1 MTKVKNVSSTPDSS
15 IWRLIWQSHRVAF
28 AKVIALNLLNALVG
42 VLTIAYI
49 NQDLLSGKS
58 LTWQSLAIF
67 LGLIIALL
75 ATTFISQFA
84 LTKLGHQ
91 FVLELRQKI
100 VKQILDSDITQT
112 QAIGSARLLAS
123 LSTDIQAITTA
134 FVRLP
139 ELIQGV
145 ILCVG
150 AGLYLGFLSLPLLLI
165 VAVWITITIVVS
177 GKLVNHVYA
186 YLEKIRLTNDQL
198 YQDYQAVIDGQPELK
213 LHRPRAKRL
222 YQSFAEHTE
231 AFRNDIIKADTFHLS
246 AVNWSN
252 IMMFASIGIV
262 LVLSQVLSLA
272 SLPVALTF
280 GVTLLFLK
288 VPLLSAVGAYPTLQ
302 SAQVALNKIQSLGL
316 AHYQAEFLVDLDKFN
331 DWQQL
336 HFDQIAYAYPKGKN
350 GGNNSDKMATQFALS
365 PLKFTLQRGEVVFL
379 IGANGSGKTTFA
391 KLLTGIYP
399 PTHGDIKVTLANG
412 DIVAVRESLLA
423 DYRQL
428 FSAIFSDF
436 YLFDTLMNDKGENPD
451 DSLVNEWLAKL
462 EISHKTHILDHQ
474 IQDTKLSQGQKKR
487 LAMLLA
493 VADNK
498 PIMLLDEWAADQDP
512 SFRRYFYHDLIP
524 MLKAMGKT
532 LFVISHDDSYF
543 AAADRLLLMKHSILT
558 ELTDD
563 ARQQATHDAI
573 SAIS

>member
-1 MTKVKNVSSTPDSS
+1 MSNNIEIKTTPDSS
-15 IWRLIWQSHRVAF
+15 IWRLIWQSHRMAF
-28 AKVIALNLLNALVG
+28 VKVIALNLLNALVG
-42 VLTIAYI
+42 VLTIAYT
-49 NQDLLSGKS
+49 NQALLSGKS
-58 LTWQSLAIF
+58 LSWQSLAVF
-67 LGLIIALL
+67 LGLIFALL

-100 VKQILDSDITQT
+100 VKQILDSDISQT
-112 QAIGSARLLAS
+112 QAIGSAKLLAS

-145 ILCVG
+145 ILCGG

-165 VAVWITITIVVS
+165 VAVWIMLTIVVS

-186 YLEKIRLTNDQL
+186 YLEKIRHTNDQL
-198 YQDYQAVIDGQPELK
+198 YQDYQAVIDGQAELK
-213 LHRPRAKRL
+213 LHRPRAKCL
-222 YQSFAEHTE
+222 YQSFANHTE
-231 AFRNDIIKADTFHLS
+231 TFRNDIVKADTFHLS

-262 LVLSQVLSLA
+262 LVLSQLWSLA
-272 SLPVALTF
+272 SLPVAITF

-288 VPLLSAVGAYPTLQ
+288 IPLLSAVGAYPTLQ
-302 SAQVALNKIQSLGL
+302 SAQVALDKIQSLGL
-316 AHYQAEFLVDLDKFN
+316 AQYQADFAVNLGKFY

-336 HFDQIAYAYPKGKN
+336 HFEQIGYTYPNNQYAQK
-350 GGNNSDKMATQFALS
+350 FALS
-365 PLKFTLQRGEVVFL
+365 PLNYTLQRGEVVFL
-379 IGANGSGKTTFA
+379 IGSNGSGKTTFA
-391 KLLTGIYP
+391 KLITGIYL
-399 PTHGDIKVTLANG
+399 PTQGQLFVEMANG
-412 DIVAVRESLLA
+412 EKMAIDDSQLS

-436 YLFDTLMNDKGENPD
+436 HLFDTLMNDKGEKPD
-451 DSLVNEWLAKL
+451 DDLVNAWLAKL
-462 EISHKTHILDHQ
+462 QISHKTQIINHQ
-474 IQDTKLSQGQKKR
+474 IQDTQLSQGQKKR

-493 VADNK
+493 VADSK

-512 SFRRYFYHDLIP
+512 SFRRYFYHELIP
-524 MLKAMGKT
+524 MLKSMGKT
-532 LFVISHDDSYF
+532 LFVISHDDNYF
-543 AAADRLLLMKHSILT
+543 EAADRLLMMKNGILT
-558 ELTDD
+558 ELQGD
-563 ARQQATHDAI
+563 ARTQATHDAI

>member
-1 MTKVKNVSSTPDSS
+1 MTKVKNLSSTPDSS

-252 IMMFASIGIV
+252 IMMFAGIGIV

-563 ARQQATHDAI
+563 ARQQATHDGI

>member
-1 MTKVKNVSSTPDSS
+1 MSNNIEIKTTPDSS
-15 IWRLIWQSHRVAF
+15 IWRLIWQSHRMAF
-28 AKVIALNLLNALVG
+28 VKVIALNLLNALVG

-49 NQDLLSGKS
+49 NQALLSGKS
-58 LTWQSLAIF
+58 LSWQSLAVF
-67 LGLIIALL
+67 LGLIFALL

-100 VKQILDSDITQT
+100 VKQILDSDISQT
-112 QAIGSARLLAS
+112 QAIGSAKLLAS

-145 ILCVG
+145 ILCGG

-165 VAVWITITIVVS
+165 VAVWIMLTIVVS

-186 YLEKIRLTNDQL
+186 YLEKIRHTNDQL
-198 YQDYQAVIDGQPELK
+198 YQDYQAVIDGQAELK
-213 LHRPRAKRL
+213 LHRPRAKCL
-222 YQSFAEHTE
+222 YQSFANHTE
-231 AFRNDIIKADTFHLS
+231 TFRNDIVKADTFHLS

-262 LVLSQVLSLA
+262 LVLSQLWSLA
-272 SLPVALTF
+272 SLPVAITF

-288 VPLLSAVGAYPTLQ
+288 IPLLSAVGAYPTLQ
-302 SAQVALNKIQSLGL
+302 SAQVALDKIQSLGL
-316 AHYQAEFLVDLDKFN
+316 AQYQADFAVNLGKFY

-336 HFDQIAYAYPKGKN
+336 HFEQIGYTYPNNQYAQK
-350 GGNNSDKMATQFALS
+350 FALS
-365 PLKFTLQRGEVVFL
+365 PLNFTLQRGEVVFL
-379 IGANGSGKTTFA
+379 IGSNGSGKTTFA
-391 KLLTGIYP
+391 KLITGIYL
-399 PTHGDIKVTLANG
+399 PTQGQLFVEMANG
-412 DIVAVRESLLA
+412 EKMAIDDSQLS

-436 YLFDTLMNDKGENPD
+436 HLFDTLMNDKGEKPD
-451 DSLVNEWLAKL
+451 DDLVNAWLAKL
-462 EISHKTHILDHQ
+462 QISHKTQIINHQ
-474 IQDTKLSQGQKKR
+474 IQDTQLSQGQKKR

-493 VADNK
+493 VADSK

-512 SFRRYFYHDLIP
+512 SFRRYFYHELIP
-524 MLKAMGKT
+524 MLKSMGKT
-532 LFVISHDDSYF
+532 LFVISHDDNYF
-543 AAADRLLLMKHSILT
+543 EAADRLLMMKNGILT
-558 ELTDD
+558 ELQGD
-563 ARQQATHDAI
+563 ARTQATHDAI

>member
-1 MTKVKNVSSTPDSS
+1 MTKVKNLSSTPDSS

-252 IMMFASIGIV
+252 IMMFAGIGIV

-399 PTHGDIKVTLANG
+399 PTHGDIKVKLANG

-451 DSLVNEWLAKL
+451 DSLVSEWLAKL

-573 SAIS
+573 STIS

>member
-1 MTKVKNVSSTPDSS
+1 MSNNIEIKTTPDSS
-15 IWRLIWQSHRVAF
+15 IWRLIWQSHRMAF
-28 AKVIALNLLNALVG
+28 VKVIALNLLNAPVG

-49 NQDLLSGKS
+49 NQALLSGKS
-58 LTWQSLAIF
+58 LSWQSLAVF
-67 LGLIIALL
+67 LGLIFALL

-100 VKQILDSDITQT
+100 VKQILDSDISQTQT
-112 QAIGSARLLAS
+112 IGSAKLLAS

-145 ILCVG
+145 ILCGG

-165 VAVWITITIVVS
+165 VAVWIMLTIVVS

-186 YLEKIRLTNDQL
+186 YLEKIRHTNDQL
-198 YQDYQAVIDGQPELK
+198 YQDYQAVIDGQAELK

-222 YQSFAEHTE
+222 YQSFANHTE
-231 AFRNDIIKADTFHLS
+231 TFRNDIVKADTFHLS

-262 LVLSQVLSLA
+262 LVLSQLWSLA
-272 SLPVALTF
+272 SLPVAITF

-288 VPLLSAVGAYPTLQ
+288 IPLLSAVGAYPTLQ
-302 SAQVALNKIQSLGL
+302 SAQVALDKIQSLGL
-316 AHYQAEFLVDLDKFN
+316 AQYQADFAVNLGKFY

-336 HFDQIAYAYPKGKN
+336 HFEQIGYTYPNNQYAQK
-350 GGNNSDKMATQFALS
+350 FALS
-365 PLKFTLQRGEVVFL
+365 PLNFTLQRGEVVFL
-379 IGANGSGKTTFA
+379 IGSNGSGKTTFA
-391 KLLTGIYP
+391 KLITGIYL
-399 PTHGDIKVTLANG
+399 PTQGQLFVEMANG
-412 DIVAVRESLLA
+412 EKMAIDDSQLS

-436 YLFDTLMNDKGENPD
+436 HLFDTLMNDKGEKPD
-451 DSLVNEWLAKL
+451 DDLVNAWLAKL
-462 EISHKTHILDHQ
+462 QISHKTQIINHQ
-474 IQDTKLSQGQKKR
+474 IQDTQLSQGQKKR

-493 VADNK
+493 VADSK

-512 SFRRYFYHDLIP
+512 SFRRYFYHELIP
-524 MLKAMGKT
+524 MLKSMGKT
-532 LFVISHDDSYF
+532 LFVISHDDNYF
-543 AAADRLLLMKHSILT
+543 EAADRLLMMKNGILT
-558 ELTDD
+558 ELQGD
-563 ARQQATHDAI
+563 ARTQATHDAI

>member
-1 MTKVKNVSSTPDSS
+1 MSNNIEIKTTPDSS
-15 IWRLIWQSHRVAF
+15 IWRLIWQSHRMAF
-28 AKVIALNLLNALVG
+28 VKVIALNLLNVLVG

-49 NQDLLSGKS
+49 NQALLSGKS
-58 LTWQSLAIF
+58 LSWQSLAVF
-67 LGLIIALL
+67 LGLIFALL

-100 VKQILDSDITQT
+100 VKQILDSDISQT
-112 QAIGSARLLAS
+112 QAIGSAKLLAS

-145 ILCVG
+145 ILCGG

-165 VAVWITITIVVS
+165 VAVWIMLTIVVS

-186 YLEKIRLTNDQL
+186 YLEKIRHTNDQL
-198 YQDYQAVIDGQPELK
+198 YQDYQAVIDGQAELK
-213 LHRPRAKRL
+213 LHRPRAKCL
-222 YQSFAEHTE
+222 YQSFANHTE
-231 AFRNDIIKADTFHLS
+231 TFRNDIVKADTFHLS

-262 LVLSQVLSLA
+262 LVLSQLWSLA
-272 SLPVALTF
+272 SLPVAITF

-288 VPLLSAVGAYPTLQ
+288 IPLLSAVGAYPTLQ
-302 SAQVALNKIQSLGL
+302 SAQVALDKIQSLGL
-316 AHYQAEFLVDLDKFN
+316 AQYQADFAVNLGKFY

-336 HFDQIAYAYPKGKN
+336 HFEQIGYTYPNNQYAQK
-350 GGNNSDKMATQFALS
+350 FALS
-365 PLKFTLQRGEVVFL
+365 PLNFTLQRGEVVFL
-379 IGANGSGKTTFA
+379 IGSNGSGKTTFA
-391 KLLTGIYP
+391 KLITGIYL
-399 PTHGDIKVTLANG
+399 PTQGQLFVEMANG
-412 DIVAVRESLLA
+412 EKMAIDDSQLS

-436 YLFDTLMNDKGENPD
+436 HLFDTLMNDKGEKPD
-451 DSLVNEWLAKL
+451 DDLVNAWLAKL
-462 EISHKTHILDHQ
+462 QISHKTQIINHQ
-474 IQDTKLSQGQKKR
+474 IQDTQLSQGQKKR

-493 VADNK
+493 VADSK

-512 SFRRYFYHDLIP
+512 SFRRYFYHELIP
-524 MLKAMGKT
+524 MLKSMGKT
-532 LFVISHDDSYF
+532 LFVISHDDNYF
-543 AAADRLLLMKHSILT
+543 EAADRLLMMKNGILT
-558 ELTDD
+558 ELQGD
-563 ARQQATHDAI
+563 ARTQATHDAI

>member
-1 MTKVKNVSSTPDSS
+1 MTKVKNLSSTPDSS

-543 AAADRLLLMKHSILT
+543 AAADRLLLMKHGILT